1 MILQRLVSAT
11 LLFQCQNSFSDKS
24 IIDIQYRSKSFV
36 MQDIRVRFS
45 LLHLSTCELFQYKY
59 FSIDKFKKMTD
70 LFLVLL
76 SNLISLEMQSCS
88 DLYPSMIRLQFLNM
102 TRKHKSLEDI
112 LLANFSAT
120 HHH

>member
-45 LLHLSTCELFQYKY
+45 LLHLSTCELFHYKY